1 MANFDGLSL
10 GATPVAWT
18 PVVSANIGSGIVVTI
33 NSAVATRWSRWCF
46 YSIDYTV
53 TNAGTGAGFMTVTL
67 PITASALA
75 ISITAGRESGVDGR
89 MLQGY
94 IGGTNLLFICYA
106 SDLTYPGQVGK
117 RPILSGMY
125 DI

>member
-1 MANFDGLSL
+1 MANFDGLQL

-18 PVVSANIGSGIVVTI
+18 PVVSATTGSGIVVTI

-46 YSIDYTV
+46 YALDFTV
-53 TNAGTGAGFMTVTL
+53 TNAGTGSGFMTVTL
-67 PITASALA
+67 PIAASALA
-75 ISITAGRESGVDGR
+75 VSMTVGRESGVDGR

-94 IGGTNLLFICYA
+94 LAGNNLLYICYA